1 MAKKQQQSQAL
12 EVLSKLDGAT
22 LENLLNLLQG
32 QQVQVVEPEVT
43 EVVESSLTQNVTKP
57 KATKA
62 SLYQDRT
69 REIPV
74 RSCINGRVIYK
85 SKKTGVTY
93 KWLEK
98 GSYEILTIDELLN
111 MESQSQKF
119 LHSPWLMVDDE
130 DIIEAFNLAE
140 LYDLV
145 AKVED
150 IDSFINMSLGEQ
162 KQIYN
167 KLPKSLQNQVYNHI
181 YNKVES
187 GEIDSRAKIR
197 ELEELVQMELEY

>member
-1 MAKKQQQSQAL
+1 MAKKQQSQAL
-12 EVLSKLDGAT
+12 EVLSKLDEAT
-22 LENLLNLLQG
+22 LDSLLALLQG
-32 QQVQVVEPEVT
+32 QQAQAVPTEAPQEQPKQEVA
-43 EVVESSLTQNVTKP
+43 QPKP

-62 SLYQDRT
+62 TLFQDRN
-69 REIPV
+69 RQVIV
-74 RSCINGRVIYK
+74 RSCVDGRVIYK
-85 SKKTGVTY
+85 SKRSGMTW

-98 GSYEILTIDELLN
+98 GAYEVLTVEELLN
-111 MESQSQKF
+111 MESQSHKF

-150 IDSFINMSLGEQ
+150 IDSFINMSLDEQ

-167 KLPKSLQNQVYNHI
+167 KLPKASQNQVYNHI
-181 YNKVES
+181 CFKVDS

-197 ELEELVQMELEY
+197 QLEELVGMELEY

>member
-32 QQVQVVEPEVT
+32 QQAQANVPQEQVKQQEVAP
-43 EVVESSLTQNVTKP
+43 TKP

-62 SLYQDRT
+62 SLYQERT

-98 GSYEILTIDELLN
+98 GTYEILTIDELLN

-130 DIIEAFNLAE
+130 EVIEAFNLQE

-162 KQIYN
+162 QKIYN
-167 KLPKSLQNQVYNHI
+167 KLPKTLQNQVYNHI
-181 YNKVES
+181 YNKVET
-187 GEIDSRAKIR
+187 GEIDSKSKIR
-197 ELEELVQMELEY
+197 ELEELVQMELEF

>member
-32 QQVQVVEPEVT
+32 QQVQADASVEQVKQQET
-43 EVVESSLTQNVTKP
+43 SKP

-62 SLYQDRT
+62 TLFQDRN
-69 REIPV
+69 RQVIV
-74 RSCINGRVIYK
+74 RSCIEGRVIYK
-85 SKKTGVTY
+85 SKRSGMTY

-98 GSYEILTIDELLN
+98 GAYEVLTVEELLN

-130 DIIEAFNLAE
+130 DIVEAFNLAE

-167 KLPKSLQNQVYNHI
+167 KLPKASQNQVYNHI
-181 YNKVES
+181 CFKVDS
-187 GEIDSRAKIR
+187 GEIDSRAKVR
-197 ELEELVQMELEY
+197 ELEELVGMELEY

>member
-1 MAKKQQQSQAL
+1 MAKKQQSQAL

-22 LENLLNLLQG
+22 LDSLLALLQG
-32 QQVQVVEPEVT
+32 QQAQAVPTEIPQEQPKQEVA
-43 EVVESSLTQNVTKP
+43 QPKP

-62 SLYQDRT
+62 TLFQDRN
-69 REIPV
+69 RQIIV
-74 RSCINGRVIYK
+74 RSCIEGRVIYK
-85 SKKTGVTY
+85 SKRSGMTY

-98 GSYEILTIDELLN
+98 GAYEVLTVEELLN
-111 MESQSQKF
+111 MESQSHKF

-150 IDSFINMSLGEQ
+150 IDSFINMTLDEQ

-167 KLPKSLQNQVYNHI
+167 KLPKASQNQVYNHI
-181 YNKVES
+181 CFKVDS

-197 ELEELVQMELEY
+197 QLEELVGMELEY

>member
-32 QQVQVVEPEVT
+32 QQAQANVPQEQVKQQEVAP
-43 EVVESSLTQNVTKP
+43 TKP

-98 GSYEILTIDELLN
+98 GTYEILAIDELLN

-119 LHSPWLMVDDE
+119 LHSPWLMVDDTE
-130 DIIEAFNLAE
+130 VIEAFNLQG

-150 IDSFINMSLGEQ
+150 IDSFVDMSLGEQ
-162 KQIYN
+162 QKIYN
-167 KLPKSLQNQVYNHI
+167 KLPKTLQNQVYNHI
-181 YNKVES
+181 YNKVET
-187 GEIDSRAKIR
+187 GEIDSKSKIR
-197 ELEELVQMELEY
+197 ELEELVQMELEF

>member
-32 QQVQVVEPEVT
+32 QQVQADVTQEQVKQQEVAP
-43 EVVESSLTQNVTKP
+43 TKP

-98 GSYEILTIDELLN
+98 GTYEILTIDELLN

-119 LHSPWLMVDDE
+119 LHSPWLMVDDTE
-130 DIIEAFNLAE
+130 VIEAFNLQG

-150 IDSFINMSLGEQ
+150 IDSFVDMSLGEQ
-162 KQIYN
+162 QKIYN
-167 KLPKSLQNQVYNHI
+167 KLPKTLQNQVYNHI
-181 YNKVES
+181 YNKVET
-187 GEIDSRAKIR
+187 GEIDSKSKIR
-197 ELEELVQMELEY
+197 ELEELVQMELEF

>member
-1 MAKKQQQSQAL
+1 MAKKQQSQAL

-32 QQVQVVEPEVT
+32 QQVQADAPVEPQEQPKQEVA
-43 EVVESSLTQNVTKP
+43 QPKP

-62 SLYQDRT
+62 TLFQDRN
-69 REIPV
+69 RQVIV
-74 RSCINGRVIYK
+74 RSCIEGRVIYK
-85 SKKTGVTY
+85 SKRSGMTY

-98 GSYEILTIDELLN
+98 GAYEVLTVEELLN
-111 MESQSQKF
+111 MESQSHKF

>member
-1 MAKKQQQSQAL
+1 MAKKQQSQAL

-22 LENLLNLLQG
+22 LDSLLALLQG
-32 QQVQVVEPEVT
+32 QQAQAVPTEAPQEQPKQEVA
-43 EVVESSLTQNVTKP
+43 QPKP

-62 SLYQDRT
+62 TLFQDRN
-69 REIPV
+69 RQVIV
-74 RSCINGRVIYK
+74 RSCVDGRVIYK
-85 SKKTGVTY
+85 SKRSGMTW

-98 GSYEILTIDELLN
+98 GAYEVLTVEELLN
-111 MESQSQKF
+111 MESQSHKF

-150 IDSFINMSLGEQ
+150 IDSFINMSLDEQ

-167 KLPKSLQNQVYNHI
+167 KLPKASQNQVYNHI
-181 YNKVES
+181 CFKVDS

-197 ELEELVQMELEY
+197 QLEELVGMELEY

>member
-32 QQVQVVEPEVT
+32 QQAQVVADAPVEQPKQEVA
-43 EVVESSLTQNVTKP
+43 QPKP

-62 SLYQDRT
+62 TLFQDRN
-69 REIPV
+69 RQIIV
-74 RSCINGRVIYK
+74 RSCIEGRVIYK
-85 SKKTGVTY
+85 SKRSGMTY
-93 KWLEK
+93 KWLDK
-98 GSYEILTIDELLN
+98 GAYEVLTVEELLN
-111 MESQSQKF
+111 MESQSHKF

-150 IDSFINMSLGEQ
+150 IDSFINMTLDEQ

-167 KLPKSLQNQVYNHI
+167 KLPKASQNQVYNHI
-181 YNKVES
+181 CFKVDS

-197 ELEELVQMELEY
+197 QLEELVGMELEY

>member
-32 QQVQVVEPEVT
+32 QQVQADAPVEQPKQQET
-43 EVVESSLTQNVTKP
+43 SKP

-98 GSYEILTIDELLN
+98 GTYEILTIDELLN

-130 DIIEAFNLAE
+130 EVIEAFNLQE

-181 YNKVES
+181 YNKVET
-187 GEIDSRAKIR
+187 GEIDSKSKIR

>member
-1 MAKKQQQSQAL
+1 MAKKQQSQAL

-22 LENLLNLLQG
+22 LDSLLALLQG
-32 QQVQVVEPEVT
+32 QQAQAVPT
-43 EVVESSLTQNVTKP
+43 EVPQEQPKQEVAQPKVKVTK
-57 KATKA
+57 AT
-62 SLYQDRT
+62 LFQDRN
-69 REIPV
+69 RQVIV
-74 RSCINGRVIYK
+74 RSCVDGRVIYK
-85 SKKTGVTY
+85 SKRSGMTW

-98 GSYEILTIDELLN
+98 GAYEVLTVEELLN
-111 MESQSQKF
+111 MESQSHKF

-150 IDSFINMSLGEQ
+150 IDSFINMSLDEQ

-167 KLPKSLQNQVYNHI
+167 KLPKASQNQVYNHI
-181 YNKVES
+181 CFKVDS

-197 ELEELVQMELEY
+197 ELEDLVGRELEY

>member
-32 QQVQVVEPEVT
+32 QQAQANVPQEQVKQQEVAP
-43 EVVESSLTQNVTKP
+43 TKP

-98 GSYEILTIDELLN
+98 GTYEILTIDELLN

-130 DIIEAFNLAE
+130 EVIEAFNLQG

-150 IDSFINMSLGEQ
+150 IDSFVDMSLGEQ

-167 KLPKSLQNQVYNHI
+167 KLPKTLQNQVYNHI
-181 YNKVES
+181 YNKVET
-187 GEIDSRAKIR
+187 GEIDSKSKIR
-197 ELEELVQMELEY
+197 ELEELVQMELEF

>member
-32 QQVQVVEPEVT
+32 QQVQADAPVEQPKQQET
-43 EVVESSLTQNVTKP
+43 SKP

-98 GSYEILTIDELLN
+98 GTYEILTIDELLN

-130 DIIEAFNLAE
+130 EVIEAFNLQE

-150 IDSFINMSLGEQ
+150 IDSFITISLGEQ

-167 KLPKSLQNQVYNHI
+167 KLPKTLQNQVYNHI
-181 YNKVES
+181 YNKVET
-187 GEIDSRAKIR
+187 GEIDSKSKIR
-197 ELEELVQMELEY
+197 ELEELVQMELEF

>member
-1 MAKKQQQSQAL
+1 MAKKQQSQAL

-22 LENLLNLLQG
+22 LDSLLALLQG
-32 QQVQVVEPEVT
+32 QQAQAVPTEAPQEQPKQEVA
-43 EVVESSLTQNVTKP
+43 QPKP

-62 SLYQDRT
+62 TLFQDRN
-69 REIPV
+69 RQVIV
-74 RSCINGRVIYK
+74 RSCVDGRVIYK
-85 SKKTGVTY
+85 SKRSGMTW

-98 GSYEILTIDELLN
+98 GAYEVLTVEELLN
-111 MESQSQKF
+111 MESQSHKF

-150 IDSFINMSLGEQ
+150 IDSFINMSLDEQ

-167 KLPKSLQNQVYNHI
+167 KLPKASQNQVYNVS
-181 YNKVES
+181 K
-187 GEIDSRAKIR
+187 
-197 ELEELVQMELEY
+197 

>member
-32 QQVQVVEPEVT
+32 QQAQVVEPEVT

-62 SLYQDRT
+62 SLYQQRT

-130 DIIEAFNLAE
+130 DIIEAFNLQE

-145 AKVED
+145 AKVDD

-167 KLPKSLQNQVYNHI
+167 KLPKSLQKQVYNHI
-181 YNKVES
+181 CNKVDS

>member
-1 MAKKQQQSQAL
+1 MAKKQQSQAL

-22 LENLLNLLQG
+22 LDSLLALLQG
-32 QQVQVVEPEVT
+32 QQAQAVPTEAPQEQPKQEVA
-43 EVVESSLTQNVTKP
+43 QPKP

-62 SLYQDRT
+62 TLFQDRN
-69 REIPV
+69 RQVIV
-74 RSCINGRVIYK
+74 RSCVDGRVIYK
-85 SKKTGVTY
+85 SKRSGMTW

-98 GSYEILTIDELLN
+98 GAYEVLTVEELLN
-111 MESQSQKF
+111 MESQSHKF

-140 LYDLV
+140 LYNLV

-150 IDSFINMSLGEQ
+150 IDSFINMSLDEQ

-167 KLPKSLQNQVYNHI
+167 KLPKASQNQVYNHI
-181 YNKVES
+181 CFKVDS

-197 ELEELVQMELEY
+197 ELEDLVGRELEY

>member
-1 MAKKQQQSQAL
+1 MAKKQQSQAL

-22 LENLLNLLQG
+22 LDSLLALLQG
-32 QQVQVVEPEVT
+32 QQAQAVPTEEPQEQPKQEVA
-43 EVVESSLTQNVTKP
+43 QPKAKVTK
-57 KATKA
+57 AT
-62 SLYQDRT
+62 LFQDRN
-69 REIPV
+69 RQVIV
-74 RSCINGRVIYK
+74 RSCVDGRVIYK
-85 SKKTGVTY
+85 SKRSGMTW

-98 GSYEILTIDELLN
+98 GAYEVLTVEELLN
-111 MESQSQKF
+111 MESQSHKF

-150 IDSFINMSLGEQ
+150 IDSFINMSLDEQ

-167 KLPKSLQNQVYNHI
+167 KLPKASQNQVYNHI
-181 YNKVES
+181 CFKVDS
-187 GEIDSRAKIR
+187 GEIDSRAKVR
-197 ELEELVQMELEY
+197 ELEDLVGRELEY

>member
-1 MAKKQQQSQAL
+1 MAKKQQSQAL

-22 LENLLNLLQG
+22 LDSLLALLQG
-32 QQVQVVEPEVT
+32 QQAQAVPTEAPQEQPKQEVA
-43 EVVESSLTQNVTKP
+43 QPKP

-62 SLYQDRT
+62 TLFQDRN
-69 REIPV
+69 RQVIV
-74 RSCINGRVIYK
+74 RSCVDGRVIYK
-85 SKKTGVTY
+85 SKRSGMTW

-98 GSYEILTIDELLN
+98 GAYEVLTVEELLN
-111 MESQSQKF
+111 MESQSHKF

-167 KLPKSLQNQVYNHI
+167 KLPKASQNQVYNHI
-181 YNKVES
+181 CFKVDS

-197 ELEELVQMELEY
+197 QLEELVGMELEY

>member
-1 MAKKQQQSQAL
+1 MAKKQQSQAL

-22 LENLLNLLQG
+22 LDSLLALLQG
-32 QQVQVVEPEVT
+32 QQAQAVPTEAPQEQPKQEVA
-43 EVVESSLTQNVTKP
+43 QPKAKVTK
-57 KATKA
+57 AT
-62 SLYQDRT
+62 LFQDRN
-69 REIPV
+69 RQVIV
-74 RSCINGRVIYK
+74 RSCVDGRVIYK
-85 SKKTGVTY
+85 SKRSGMTW

-98 GSYEILTIDELLN
+98 GAYEVLTVEEMLN
-111 MESQSQKF
+111 MESQSHKF

-181 YNKVES
+181 CFKVDS

-197 ELEELVQMELEY
+197 QLEELVGMELEY

>member
-32 QQVQVVEPEVT
+32 QQVQADVTQEQVKQQEVAP
-43 EVVESSLTQNVTKP
+43 TKP
-57 KATKA
+57 KSTKA

-98 GSYEILTIDELLN
+98 GTYEILTIDELLN

-130 DIIEAFNLAE
+130 EVIEAFNLQG

-150 IDSFINMSLGEQ
+150 IDSFVDMSLGEQ

-167 KLPKSLQNQVYNHI
+167 KLPKTLQNQVYNHI
-181 YNKVES
+181 YNKVET
-187 GEIDSRAKIR
+187 GEIDSKSKIR
-197 ELEELVQMELEY
+197 ELEELVQMELEF

>member
-1 MAKKQQQSQAL
+1 MAKKQQSQAL

-32 QQVQVVEPEVT
+32 QQVQADAPVEQPMQQET
-43 EVVESSLTQNVTKP
+43 SKP

-62 SLYQDRT
+62 SLYQQRT

-74 RSCINGRVIYK
+74 RSFINGRVIYK

-98 GSYEILTIDELLN
+98 GSYEILTIEELLN

-130 DIIEAFNLAE
+130 EVIEAFNLQE
-140 LYDLV
+140 LYELV

-162 KQIYN
+162 KVIYN
-167 KLPKSLQNQVYNHI
+167 KLPKTLQNQVYNHI

-187 GEIDSRAKIR
+187 GEIDSKSKIR
-197 ELEELVQMELEY
+197 ELEELVQMELEF

>member
-1 MAKKQQQSQAL
+1 MAKKQQSQAL

-22 LENLLNLLQG
+22 LDSLLALFQG
-32 QQVQVVEPEVT
+32 QRAQAVPTEAPQEQPKQEVA
-43 EVVESSLTQNVTKP
+43 QPKQKVTK
-57 KATKA
+57 AT
-62 SLYQDRT
+62 LFQDRN
-69 REIPV
+69 RQVIV
-74 RSCINGRVIYK
+74 RSCVDGRVIYK
-85 SKKTGVTY
+85 SKRSGMTW

-98 GSYEILTIDELLN
+98 GAYEVLTVEELLN
-111 MESQSQKF
+111 MESQSHKF

-150 IDSFINMSLGEQ
+150 IDSFINMSLDEQ

-167 KLPKSLQNQVYNHI
+167 KLPKASQNQVYNHI
-181 YNKVES
+181 CFKVDS

-197 ELEELVQMELEY
+197 ELEDLVGRELEY

>member
-1 MAKKQQQSQAL
+1 MAKKQESQAL

-22 LENLLNLLQG
+22 LDSLLALLQG
-32 QQVQVVEPEVT
+32 QQAQAVPTEAPQEQPKQEVA
-43 EVVESSLTQNVTKP
+43 QPKAKVTK
-57 KATKA
+57 AT
-62 SLYQDRT
+62 LFQDRN
-69 REIPV
+69 RQVIV
-74 RSCINGRVIYK
+74 RSCVDGRVIYK
-85 SKKTGVTY
+85 SKRSGMTW

-98 GSYEILTIDELLN
+98 GAYEVLTVEELLN
-111 MESQSQKF
+111 MESQSHKF

-140 LYDLV
+140 LYNLV

-150 IDSFINMSLGEQ
+150 IDSFINMSLDEQ

-167 KLPKSLQNQVYNHI
+167 KLPKASQNQVYNHI
-181 YNKVES
+181 CFKVDS

-197 ELEELVQMELEY
+197 QLEELVGMELEY

>member
-32 QQVQVVEPEVT
+32 QQVQADAPVEQPKQQET
-43 EVVESSLTQNVTKP
+43 SKP

-150 IDSFINMSLGEQ
+150 IDSFIHMPLSEQ
-162 KQIYN
+162 KVIYN
-167 KLPKSLQNQVYNHI
+167 QLPKVSKNQVYNHI

>member
-32 QQVQVVEPEVT
+32 QQVQANAPVEQP
-43 EVVESSLTQNVTKP
+43 TQQETSKP

-62 SLYQDRT
+62 SLYQQRT

-74 RSCINGRVIYK
+74 RSFINGRVIYK

-98 GSYEILTIDELLN
+98 GSYEILTIEELLN

-130 DIIEAFNLAE
+130 EVIEAFNLAE
-140 LYDLV
+140 LYELV

-150 IDSFINMSLGEQ
+150 IDSFINMSLDEQ
-162 KQIYN
+162 KVIYN
-167 KLPKSLQNQVYNHI
+167 KLPKTLQNQVYNHI

-187 GEIDSRAKIR
+187 GEIDSKSKIR
-197 ELEELVQMELEY
+197 ELEELVQMELEF

>member
-1 MAKKQQQSQAL
+1 MAKKQQSQAL

-22 LENLLNLLQG
+22 LDSLLALLQG
-32 QQVQVVEPEVT
+32 QQAQAVPTEAPQEQPKQEVA
-43 EVVESSLTQNVTKP
+43 QPKQKVTK
-57 KATKA
+57 AT
-62 SLYQDRT
+62 LFQDRN
-69 REIPV
+69 RQVIV
-74 RSCINGRVIYK
+74 RSCVDGRVIYK
-85 SKKTGVTY
+85 SKRSGMTWKG
-93 KWLEK
+93 LEK
-98 GSYEILTIDELLN
+98 GAYEVLTVEELLN
-111 MESQSQKF
+111 MESQSHKF

-150 IDSFINMSLGEQ
+150 IDSFINMSLDEQ

-167 KLPKSLQNQVYNHI
+167 KLPKASQNQVYNHI
-181 YNKVES
+181 CFKVDS

-197 ELEELVQMELEY
+197 ELEDLVGRELEY

>member
-1 MAKKQQQSQAL
+1 MAKKQQSQAL

-32 QQVQVVEPEVT
+32 QQVQADAPVEQPKQQET
-43 EVVESSLTQNVTKP
+43 SKP

>member
-1 MAKKQQQSQAL
+1 MAKKQQSQAL

-32 QQVQVVEPEVT
+32 QQAQADAPVEQVKQQET
-43 EVVESSLTQNVTKP
+43 SKP

-62 SLYQDRT
+62 TLFQDRN
-69 REIPV
+69 RQVVV
-74 RSCINGRVIYK
+74 RSCIEGRVIYK
-85 SKKTGVTY
+85 SKRSGMTY

-98 GSYEILTIDELLN
+98 GAYEILTIDELLN
-111 MESQSQKF
+111 MESQSHKF

>member
-1 MAKKQQQSQAL
+1 MAKKQQSQAL

-22 LENLLNLLQG
+22 LDSLLALLQG
-32 QQVQVVEPEVT
+32 QQAQAVPTEAPQEQPKQEVA
-43 EVVESSLTQNVTKP
+43 QPKP

-62 SLYQDRT
+62 TLFQDRN
-69 REIPV
+69 RQVIV
-74 RSCINGRVIYK
+74 RSCIEGRVIYK
-85 SKKTGVTY
+85 SKRSGMTW

-98 GSYEILTIDELLN
+98 GAYEVLTVEELLN
-111 MESQSQKF
+111 MESQSHKF

-150 IDSFINMSLGEQ
+150 IDSFINMTLDEQ

-167 KLPKSLQNQVYNHI
+167 KLPKASQNQVYNHI
-181 YNKVES
+181 CFKVDS

-197 ELEELVQMELEY
+197 QLEELVGMELEY

>member
-32 QQVQVVEPEVT
+32 QQVQADAPVEQPKQQET
-43 EVVESSLTQNVTKP
+43 SKP

-98 GSYEILTIDELLN
+98 GTYEILTIDELLN
-111 MESQSQKF
+111 MESQSQNF

-130 DIIEAFNLAE
+130 EVIEAFNLQE

-150 IDSFINMSLGEQ
+150 IDSFITISLGEQ

-167 KLPKSLQNQVYNHI
+167 KLPKTLQNQVYNHI
-181 YNKVES
+181 YNKVET
-187 GEIDSRAKIR
+187 GEIDSKSKIR
-197 ELEELVQMELEY
+197 ELEELVQMELEF

>member
-32 QQVQVVEPEVT
+32 QQVQANAPVEQPMQQET
-43 EVVESSLTQNVTKP
+43 SKP

-62 SLYQDRT
+62 SLYQQRT

-74 RSCINGRVIYK
+74 RSFINGRVIYK

-98 GSYEILTIDELLN
+98 GSYEILTIEELLN

-130 DIIEAFNLAE
+130 EVIEAFNLQE
-140 LYDLV
+140 LYELV

-167 KLPKSLQNQVYNHI
+167 KLPKTLQNQVYNHI

-187 GEIDSRAKIR
+187 GEIDSKSKIR
-197 ELEELVQMELEY
+197 ELEELVQMELEF

>member
-1 MAKKQQQSQAL
+1 MAKKQQSQAL

-22 LENLLNLLQG
+22 LDSLLALLQG
-32 QQVQVVEPEVT
+32 QRAQAVPTEAPQEQPKQEVA
-43 EVVESSLTQNVTKP
+43 QPKQKVTK
-57 KATKA
+57 AT
-62 SLYQDRT
+62 LFQDRN
-69 REIPV
+69 RQVIV
-74 RSCINGRVIYK
+74 RSCVDGRVIYK
-85 SKKTGVTY
+85 SKRSGMTW

-98 GSYEILTIDELLN
+98 GAYEVLTVEELLN
-111 MESQSQKF
+111 MESQSHKF

-150 IDSFINMSLGEQ
+150 IDSFINMSLDEQ

-167 KLPKSLQNQVYNHI
+167 KLPKASQNQVYNHI
-181 YNKVES
+181 CFKVDS

-197 ELEELVQMELEY
+197 ELEDLVGRELEY

>member
-32 QQVQVVEPEVT
+32 QQVQADAPVEQPKQQET
-43 EVVESSLTQNVTKP
+43 SKP

-98 GSYEILTIDELLN
+98 GTYEILTIDELLI

-119 LHSPWLMVDDE
+119 LHSSWLMVDDE
-130 DIIEAFNLAE
+130 EVIEAFNLQE

-167 KLPKSLQNQVYNHI
+167 KLPKTLQNQVYNHI
-181 YNKVES
+181 YNKVET
-187 GEIDSRAKIR
+187 GEIDSKSKIR

>member
-1 MAKKQQQSQAL
+1 MAKKQQSQAL

-22 LENLLNLLQG
+22 LDSLLALLQG
-32 QQVQVVEPEVT
+32 QQAQAVPTEAPQEQPKQEVA
-43 EVVESSLTQNVTKP
+43 QPKP

-62 SLYQDRT
+62 TLFQDRN
-69 REIPV
+69 RQVIV
-74 RSCINGRVIYK
+74 RSCVDGRVIYK
-85 SKKTGVTY
+85 SKRSGMTW

-98 GSYEILTIDELLN
+98 GAYEVLTVEELLN
-111 MESQSQKF
+111 MESQSHKF

-167 KLPKSLQNQVYNHI
+167 KLPKASQNQVYNHI
-181 YNKVES
+181 CFKVDS

-197 ELEELVQMELEY
+197 ELEDLVGRELEY

>member
-32 QQVQVVEPEVT
+32 QQVQADAPVEQPKQQET
-43 EVVESSLTQNVTKP
+43 SKP

-62 SLYQDRT
+62 TLFQDRN
-69 REIPV
+69 RQVIV
-74 RSCINGRVIYK
+74 RSCIEGRVIYK
-85 SKKTGVTY
+85 SKRSGMTY

-98 GSYEILTIDELLN
+98 GAYEVLTVEELLN
-111 MESQSQKF
+111 MESQSHKF

-150 IDSFINMSLGEQ
+150 IDSFINMSLDEQ
-162 KQIYN
+162 INTN
-167 KLPKSLQNQVYNHI
+167 KT
-181 YNKVES
+181 
-187 GEIDSRAKIR
+187 
-197 ELEELVQMELEY
+197 

>member
-1 MAKKQQQSQAL
+1 MAKKQQSQAL

-22 LENLLNLLQG
+22 LDSLLALLQG
-32 QQVQVVEPEVT
+32 QQAQAVPTEAPQEQPKQEVA
-43 EVVESSLTQNVTKP
+43 QPKAKVTK
-57 KATKA
+57 AT
-62 SLYQDRT
+62 LFQDRN
-69 REIPV
+69 RQVIV
-74 RSCINGRVIYK
+74 RSCVDGRVIYK
-85 SKKTGVTY
+85 SKHSGMTW

-98 GSYEILTIDELLN
+98 GAYEVLTVEELLN
-111 MESQSQKF
+111 MESQSHKF

-150 IDSFINMSLGEQ
+150 IDSFINMSLDEQ

-167 KLPKSLQNQVYNHI
+167 KLPKASQNQVYNHI
-181 YNKVES
+181 CFKVDS

-197 ELEELVQMELEY
+197 ELEDLLGRELEY

>member
-32 QQVQVVEPEVT
+32 QQVQADVPQEQVKQQEVAP
-43 EVVESSLTQNVTKP
+43 TKP

-98 GSYEILTIDELLN
+98 GTYEILTIDELLN

-119 LHSPWLMVDDE
+119 LHSSWLMVDDE
-130 DIIEAFNLAE
+130 EVIEAFNLQE

-150 IDSFINMSLGEQ
+150 IDSFITISLGEQ

-167 KLPKSLQNQVYNHI
+167 KLPKTLQNQVYNHI
-181 YNKVES
+181 YNKVET
-187 GEIDSRAKIR
+187 GEIDSKSKIR
-197 ELEELVQMELEY
+197 ELEELVQMELEF